1 MACVDS
7 SKFSEPLP
15 WIGLYITAASLLCSL
30 LMGLDT
36 FNSFRRRKLW
46 FPCRCVTLNATSLTL
61 LSVATKLPIDLNTS
75 MPSSQDQ
82 LTKLSGTIFICTV
95 MGNFLTS
102 LGTMDESEMIAN
114 IIALGILV
122 VTAIVNIGIQMGTGV
137 IYVFLPEH
145 AIIMSLMLVL
155 LVIFCSTAII
165 DPTPKK
171 LLERK
176 YRKIL
181 KISGEIHMGSDEIH
195 MGSDVVSHMKKLR
208 EKVEQYCM
216 VVNTSCHQYVVGRS
230 ATCTASGAICFLC
243 ALILVQAAVRSLII
257 RSVEFC
263 EGKSDYKWSV
273 TLVLIS
279 QAIAI
284 VVGSIA
290 PTIRWMNAIRFH
302 RPKIWNKRCLKIG
315 KFWIRRLVEWKEKP
329 LQFHIGNRRYRKI
342 FLVSK
347 IQVLNVFIGMQSAVV
362 IVSNLIALTSI
373 LPMSWL
379 ISFFSCCNNRLGK
392 EELTRS
398 ESELGSN
405 KKKHLLQWIMTNGRE
420 DAQHWIHRGKENQ
433 PNYLMELLMKSTI
446 SQGFQGVVEFDS
458 NQVPLL
464 GTETRRPPNCWAL
477 PIVNLTSIAIAI
489 AFPYVETDV
498 IKSLHLGVHEGLKY
512 VRLIEEHLDRKRTIN
527 VRNAADIVWL
537 GIDIDDHW
545 LDEDLKKLAL
555 QIRSADGILKTLAQI
570 GERYVLNYIS
580 RSRRKAKEKDPH
592 EWPAKILAANS
603 MYRLC
608 QTILLKRLGTAD
620 MFGWLQ
626 KVIAD
631 MLAACLSNL
640 PRVIS
645 TEFSS
650 LPIELKEENIRDAA
664 HLIGEAEEIL
674 TKLDINQ
681 FPESTADIDDW
692 ILNKQ
697 IKNGSG

>member
-46 FPCRCVTLNATSLTL
+46 FPCRCFTLNATSLTL
-61 LSVATKLPIDLNTS
+61 LSVATKLPIDLNTP
-75 MPSSQDQ
+75 MPSPQDQ

-122 VTAIVNIGIQMGTGV
+122 VTVIVNIGIQMGTGV

-216 VVNTSCHQYVVGRS
+216 VVNTSSHQYVVGRS

-243 ALILVQAAVRSLII
+243 ALILVQAAVRSLVI

-290 PTIRWMNAIRFH
+290 PTIRWMNAI
-302 RPKIWNKRCLKIG
+302 
-315 KFWIRRLVEWKEKP
+315 
-329 LQFHIGNRRYRKI
+329 
-342 FLVSK
+342 
-347 IQVLNVFIGMQSAVV
+347 
-362 IVSNLIALTSI
+362 
-373 LPMSWL
+373 
-379 ISFFSCCNNRLGK
+379 RLGK

-697 IKNGSG
+697 IQNGSGRISV